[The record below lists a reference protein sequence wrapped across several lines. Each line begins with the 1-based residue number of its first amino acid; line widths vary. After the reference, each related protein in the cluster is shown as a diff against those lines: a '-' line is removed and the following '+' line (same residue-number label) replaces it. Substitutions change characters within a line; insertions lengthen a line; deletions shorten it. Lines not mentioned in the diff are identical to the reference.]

1 MYRTRWRPSRVGRNI
16 RQDSAGLRRSVFIIL
31 ISLTLSAC
39 ALTEGQRTGD
49 CDLIWDCLGMGDQVA
64 ALPGDP
70 APADGHPVPLLFSS
84 VPADDRGVHLH
95 SRIITPAKPLQCV
108 PYARRVSDIKIRGDA
123 RTWWRRAEGRYARSD
138 RPMVGAV
145 LALRPKGAS
154 RGHLAV
160 VTHVLGAREIV
171 VEHANWLNQGRIHKD
186 TPVRDV
192 SPKGDW
198 SAVRVWYTPGQRY
211 GTRTYR
217 TYGFI
222 LPTVITAA
230 R

>member
-1 MYRTRWRPSRVGRNI
+1 MYRTRWRPSLGGRKI
-16 RQDSAGLRRSVFIIL
+16 RPDSAGLRRAAFILL

-39 ALTEGQRTGD
+39 SLVERQRAGT
-49 CDLIWDCLGMGDQVA
+49 CDLIWDCLGMDDQVA
-64 ALPGDP
+64 ALPSDP
-70 APADGHPVPLLFSS
+70 APRDIHRDRLLYRA
-84 VPADDRGVHLH
+84 PAGDRGVHMH
-95 SRIITPAKPLQCV
+95 SRIIPPAKPLQCV
-108 PYARRVSDIKIRGDA
+108 PYARQVSDIKIRGDA
-123 RTWWRRAEGRYARSD
+123 RTWWRRAEGRYARSG

-154 RGHLAV
+154 RGHVAV
-160 VTHVLGAREIV
+160 VTHILGAREIV
-171 VEHANWLNQGRIHKD
+171 VEHANWLNRGRIHKD

-192 SPKGDW
+192 SPAGDW

-211 GTRTYR
+211 GARTYR

-222 LPTVITAA
+222 LPTVITAQ